1 MSTFE
6 RPTPNLGTERNIVS
20 KRIAAFLVDVVGVA
34 AVLSV
39 ATNTAFLVWEPLGF
53 LFFAL
58 DAVLLLAYFVYLE
71 ARYGQTV
78 GKMLM
83 DIVVIGEDDGPISYR
98 ESVVRTLLRP
108 VDLVG
113 FVAMFATDRR
123 QRIGDLVADTIVVE
137 TKEKPDPL

>member
-1 MSTFE
+1 MSTLE
-6 RPTPNLGTERNIVS
+6 RPTPNLGTENNIIS
-20 KRIAAFLVDVVGVA
+20 KRIAAFLIDVVGVA
-34 AVLSV
+34 VVLSI

-58 DAVLLLAYFVYLE
+58 DTVLFFAYFIYLE
-71 ARYGQTV
+71 AEYGQTV

-83 DIVVIGEDDGPISYR
+83 DIVVIGEDDQPISYR
-98 ESVVRTLLRP
+98 ESAIRTLLRP

-113 FVAMFATDRR
+113 FVAIYVTDRR
-123 QRIGDLVADTIVVE
+123 QRIGDLVADTIVVG